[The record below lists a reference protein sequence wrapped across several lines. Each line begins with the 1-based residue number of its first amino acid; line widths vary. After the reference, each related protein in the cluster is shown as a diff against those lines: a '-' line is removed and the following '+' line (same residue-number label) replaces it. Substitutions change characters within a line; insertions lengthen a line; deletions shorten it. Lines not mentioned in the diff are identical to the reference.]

1 MLNSRGYLPSGHQM
15 WKIHDWWMI
24 FHGNDSQRRISWPF
38 ITMNHYWPPIYYPLS
53 TNILSI
59 INQYTI
65 HYQPLLSI
73 LNHYQPFLTR
83 GYQPFSWPREMIRMI
98 PTIITGSMV
107 TSLEFCT
114 CKLMTCHGG
123 TWCFWSPKRCRHV
136 IYHDFK
142 EILLGYFRFGSLR
155 FLGMFPICL
164 FLKLTISLFCLGAV
178 RILMYNFPILLETWQ
193 TDQRSL
199 AQYT

>member
-1 MLNSRGYLPSGHQM
+1 MA
-15 WKIHDWWMI
+15 IHHHESLLTTNI
-24 FHGNDSQRRISWPF
+24 LSI
-38 ITMNHYWPPIYYPLS
+38 INHYYPLS

-83 GYQPFSWPREMIRMI
+83 GYQPFSWPRREMIQMI
-98 PTIITGSMV
+98 PSIITGSMV

-142 EILLGYFRFGSLR
+142 DILLGYFRFGSLR

>member
-1 MLNSRGYLPSGHQM
+1 MLNFQRVPSGHQM

-24 FHGNDSQRRISWPF
+24 FHGNDSQRLISWPF

-65 HYQPLLSI
+65 HYQPIYYPLSTNILSI
-73 LNHYQPFLTR
+73 INQYTIHYQPIYYPLSTR
-83 GYQPFSWPREMIRMI
+83 GYQPFSWPRRETIQMI
-98 PTIITGSMV
+98 PSIITGSMV

-123 TWCFWSPKRCRHV
+123 TCCFWSPKRCRHV
-136 IYHDFK
+136 IYID
-142 EILLGYFRFGSLR
+142 LSRF
-155 FLGMFPICL
+155 
-164 FLKLTISLFCLGAV
+164 
-178 RILMYNFPILLETWQ
+178 
-193 TDQRSL
+193 
-199 AQYT
+199 